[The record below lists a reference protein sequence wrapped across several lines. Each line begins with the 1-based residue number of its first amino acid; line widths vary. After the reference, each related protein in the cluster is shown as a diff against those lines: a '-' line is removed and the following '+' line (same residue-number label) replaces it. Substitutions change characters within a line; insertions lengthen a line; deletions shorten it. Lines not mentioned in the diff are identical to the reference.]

1 MLMGN
6 MFHPDLL
13 PESSDPEGSKRYEA
27 TIFVNCFPAE
37 KEGIKNIDLIATNKL
52 FIIQLYGPEY
62 KKITAEVFDGVVLKE
77 KNGGYSWWRH
87 LKAKYR
93 YPLIKYED

>member
-1 MLMGN
+1 MGN

-27 TIFVNCFPAE
+27 TIFVNYFPAE
-37 KEGIKNIDLIATNKL
+37 KEGVKHIDLIATNKL
-52 FIIQLYGPEY
+52 FIVQAYGPNF
-62 KKITAEVFDGVVLKE
+62 KKITSSVFDGVVLKE
-77 KNGGYSWWRH
+77 KNGNYSWWRH